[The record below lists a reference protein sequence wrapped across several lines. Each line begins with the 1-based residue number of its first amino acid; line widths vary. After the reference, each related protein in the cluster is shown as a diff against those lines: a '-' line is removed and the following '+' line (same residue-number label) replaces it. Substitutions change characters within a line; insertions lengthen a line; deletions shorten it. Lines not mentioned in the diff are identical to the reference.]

1 MRTVF
6 FMCYFCGAF
15 NFVKW
20 IAFFERDT
28 STAIGRVFY
37 KFCEITSAA
46 VDFWILW
53 ALCVVSI
60 IILALLMV
68 SKNVSI
74 SKGIAP
80 TALNLVSAVLYW
92 FLHMN

>member
-15 NFVKW
+15 NFVSW

-28 STAIGRVFY
+28 STALGRVFY
-37 KFCEITSAA
+37 KFCEITGAIS
-46 VDFWILW
+46 FLILW

-80 TALNLVSAVLYW
+80 TALNFVSAVLYW